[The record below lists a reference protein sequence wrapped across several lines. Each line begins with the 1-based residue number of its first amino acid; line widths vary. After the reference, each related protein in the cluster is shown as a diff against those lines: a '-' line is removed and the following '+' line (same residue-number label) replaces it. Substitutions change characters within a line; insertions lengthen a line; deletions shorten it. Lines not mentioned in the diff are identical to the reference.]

1 MAEAGRLVLLVGSS
15 VGQSLSVAFQNAGFQ
30 AAGIDWRY
38 QPVDVGAEGLAGLID
53 DIRRDPSVLGANVT
67 IPHKEIVIPLLD
79 ELDSRAR
86 TIGAVNTISRE
97 GPRLKGWNTDSQ
109 GFEAALTELGFDVS
123 GKVVAVLGAG
133 GAARA
138 VVASLLRRADRVHVL
153 NRTLAR
159 AEQLCRELGVE
170 RGGPA
175 SISELD
181 QVVASAHLVVNATPT
196 DLPGAASILAPRLYF
211 DLRSR
216 KSATGR
222 LMLLHQGLASFQ
234 IWTGRQAPEA
244 AMRTALI
251 RAAEEITA

>member
-1 MAEAGRLVLLVGSS
+1 VAEAPDRVLLIGSS
-15 VGQSLSVAFQNAGFQ
+15 VRHSLSSALQNAGFK

-38 QPVDVGAEGLAGLID
+38 EPIEVGAEGLAGLID

-67 IPHKEIVIPLLD
+67 IPHKELVIPLLD
-79 ELDSRAR
+79 ELDSVARAM
-86 TIGAVNTISRE
+86 GAVNTISRD
-97 GPRLKGWNTDSQ
+97 GARLKGWNTDGR
-109 GFEAALTELGFDVS
+109 GFDAALTELGFEVA
-123 GKVVAVLGAG
+123 GKVAAVLGAG

-138 VVASLLRRADRVHVL
+138 VVASLLRRVDRVYVL

-159 AEQLCRELGVE
+159 AERLCRELGVE

-175 SISELD
+175 SITELD
-181 QVVASAHLVVNATPT
+181 QVVAKAHLVVNATPA
-196 DLPGAASILAPRLYF
+196 DLPQAASIQAPRLYF

-222 LMLLHQGLASFQ
+222 LMLLHQGIYAFQ
-234 IWTGRQAPEA
+234 IWTGRPAPEA
-244 AMRTALI
+244 AMRAALI